1 MENNLKRLFLKENY
15 LDAWHDY
22 DRSLRKNSFV
32 CWDYIILTASNE
44 AQAEGYLEQINYRI
58 CNGLLSKRT
67 EYAVLPD
74 PDGKRVG
81 SGGATLNVLKY
92 LVEKYGIESLNKR
105 ILVIHSGGDSK
116 RVPQYSACGKLFSPV
131 PRELPNGRPS
141 SLFDEFIIGVS
152 GIPGRMSGGM
162 LVMSGDVLLLF
173 NSLQIDLQYHGAAA
187 ISIKAEAATGSHH
200 GVYLNEGGVV
210 KKFLHKCSEKELR
223 KQGAV
228 NEQGNVDIDTGA
240 VMLDSDFLSSLYSLI
255 STDGKIDNEKF
266 DKFVNEE
273 ARISFYGDFMYP
285 LAADSTL
292 EDYYAQAA
300 EGELNEQLHDCRT
313 ILWDLLSQY
322 SMKVICL
329 SPAEFIHFGTTKEL
343 LELVSG
349 KISDYELLGWGR
361 QVCTNRPLDTH
372 YSAHNSLIEESAVIG
387 EGAYIENSI
396 IGDGCVIGKGSVIS
410 NITLKN
416 TTIPD
421 NKVVHGLKL
430 KDGKYTVRVYD
441 VDDNPKE
448 NNLWEAKKFPVF
460 NSPAEFTCYEDVF
473 NTEGRELT
481 SLKES
486 FNNADILAI
495 LPWHNNLE
503 DLILSRLFIKKLNE
517 KATYE
522 DALSVF
528 GRVGIS
534 EDKFKLLMQEA
545 KNAEMSL
552 KMRIYYALSKYL
564 EKKEISILGEDM
576 DTLMAKSFDSI
587 SDTIIQSSKK
597 YIRDNKGLAIAKDEV
612 KVSLPVRVN
621 WGGGWTDTPPQ
632 CNECGGTVLN
642 AAISLNGILPIQV
655 EVRKLKESHIEFA
668 SEDIGVSGTFDTID
682 QIRDCHNPYDFFALH
697 KAALIACGIIP
708 MEGNESLDDIL
719 KRLGG
724 GIYLS
729 TRVVGIPK
737 GSGLGTS
744 SILSG
749 ACVKAIHEFLGLD
762 ISEEGTYDIVL
773 TMEQIMST
781 GGGWQDQVGGLTP
794 GIKYITTAPGT
805 DQKIKVTLVEI
816 PKEAK
821 DELSERF
828 ALVYTGQRRLAR
840 NLLRDVI
847 GNYIGGRAET
857 IDALK
862 QMKDMAALMRAA
874 LEMGDIDRLAE
885 LFNKHWELSL
895 QLDMGATN
903 TCIDQIF
910 TSIDEYIDG
919 KFIAGAGGGG
929 FLQVILKKGVKKEEV
944 SKRLHEVF
952 QDNGVDVWEC
962 EFV

>member
-32 CWDYIILTASNE
+32 CWDYVVLTASNE
-44 AQAEGYLEQINYRI
+44 AQAQGYSEQINYRI
-58 CNGLLSKRT
+58 ANGLLSKRT
-67 EYAVLPD
+67 EYAVIPD
-74 PDGKRVG
+74 PDGRRVG

-92 LVEKYGIESLNKR
+92 LVQSYGVESLNKR

-173 NSLQIDLQYHGAAA
+173 NSLQIDLQYNGAAA
-187 ISIKAEAATGSHH
+187 ISIKADANTGSHH
-200 GVYLNEGGVV
+200 GVYLNEGGMV
-210 KKFLHKCSEKELR
+210 KKFLHKCSEEELK

-255 STDGKIDNEKF
+255 STDGNIDDSKF
-266 DKFVNEE
+266 NKFVNED

-292 EDYYAQAA
+292 EDYYLQAA
-300 EGELNEQLHDCRT
+300 EGELNEKLLECRKV
-313 ILWDLLSQY
+313 LWDLLHDY
-322 SMKVICL
+322 SMKIICL

-349 KISDYELLGWGR
+349 KISEYELLGWGR
-361 QVCTNRPLDTH
+361 QVCTNRPEDSH

-387 EGAYIENSI
+387 EGTYIENSI
-396 IGDGCVIGKGSVIS
+396 IGDNCTIGRGCVIS
-410 NITLKN
+410 NITLNN
-416 TTIPD
+416 TSVPD
-421 NKVVHGLKL
+421 GMVVHGLKL
-430 KDGKYTVRVYD
+430 NNGKYTVRVYK
-441 VDDNPKE
+441 VSDNPKE
-448 NNLWEAKKFPVF
+448 NNLWEEKKFPIYS
-460 NSPAEFTCYEDVF
+460 SPAEFKGYDDVF

-481 SLKES
+481 SLKDS
-486 FNNADILAI
+486 FNDADILAI

-517 KATYE
+517 KAAYE
-522 DALSVF
+522 DALLVF

-534 EDKFKLLMQEA
+534 EDKFKLLMNEA
-545 KNAEMSL
+545 KTAPMSL

-564 EKKEISILGEDM
+564 EKKDIMILGEDM
-576 DTLMAKSFDSI
+576 DSLMHKSFESI
-587 SDTIIQSSKK
+587 SETIIKSSAK
-597 YIRDNKGLAIAKDEV
+597 YIRDNKGLSILKDEV

-655 EVRKLKESHIEFA
+655 EVKKLKDYHIEFA
-668 SEDIGVSGTFDTID
+668 SEDIGVSGTFDTIE

-708 MEGNESLDDIL
+708 VEGNETLDSIL

-729 TRVVGIPK
+729 TRVIGIPK

-749 ACVKAIHEFLGLD
+749 ACVKAIHEFLGLE
-762 ISEEGTYDIVL
+762 ISDEGTYDIVL

-805 DQKIKVTLVEI
+805 DQKIKVSQVTV
-816 PKEAK
+816 PSEAME
-821 DELSERF
+821 ELSNRF

-847 GNYIGGRAET
+847 GNYIGGRSET
-857 IDALK
+857 IEALD

-874 LEMGDIDRLAE
+874 LEIGDIDRLAA
-885 LFNKHWELSL
+885 LFNRHWELSL

-910 TSIDEYIDG
+910 TSIDEFIDG

-929 FLQVILKKGVKKEEV
+929 FLQIILKKGASKEAV

-952 QDNGVDVWEC
+952 QDNGVDLWEC